1 MEQQTQNNVEAEL
14 VATALNLL
22 DYDDVFLNPCA
33 GRGYRSAVLEA
44 TSIIKQ
50 DALKYG
56 LTLDVEPSTIESAIK
71 KVAEQRSLKIR
82 W

>member
-22 DYDDVFLNPCA
+22 EYNDVFHNPCA
-33 GRGYRSAVLEA
+33 GMGYRTAVLEA

-71 KVAEQRSLKIR
+71 EVAEQRSLKIR

>member
-1 MEQQTQNNVEAEL
+1 MEQQTQNNLEAEL

-22 DYDDVFLNPCA
+22 DYDDVFRHPGA
-33 GRGYRSAVLEA
+33 GMGYRTAVLDA
-44 TSIIKQ
+44 VAIIRQ

-71 KVAEQRSLKIR
+71 KVAEQRSLQIR
-82 W
+82 